1 MEVSEKS
8 NSDGSPVAVV
18 DSASD
23 FSADQRDMQRMGKK
37 QEFKRNFNWFSS
49 VAFTSCTMGTW
60 EFVFINNFQSLV
72 DGGRSGTFWSYCWV
86 IVGQF
91 FVVLSLA
98 EMSSM
103 APTAGGQYHWVSEF
117 SPKSIQ
123 KISSY
128 ASGWLSALCWQTF
141 AATDCI
147 FTAQLLMAAVSM
159 GNPAFSPKL
168 WQTSLLA
175 MLIGVLVTSLN
186 IWCSRR
192 LPVIENVF
200 VFLHIACFVIVMVT
214 LGVTT
219 QKSPPRQV
227 FLEMT
232 DNGGNYPTLGL
243 AVMVGQVAAMWNVV
257 ASDAVAHISEEVKDA
272 SIIAPRAMFWSFALN
287 IPLAFAVMLMS
298 VFTIPDV
305 TVATTEYTFP
315 FLSILDSSSLP
326 PAGAQAIT
334 SLMVVLVFMIAV
346 GTFAST
352 SRQFWAFARDQGLP
366 GSDWLRR
373 VDPELN
379 VPRNSCLFTLGF
391 IVVMCLIYL
400 GSAVAFNAILSIGLV
415 SIMGTYGLSTGCV
428 LYRRLRWPETL
439 PPVRWSL
446 GRWGVLVNGI
456 AVTYASF
463 AFFWS
468 FWPIYYSPTPE
479 TMNWSVVMFGGVM
492 SVAVVAYFVRG
503 RKMYEGPVAT
513 CDGRR
518 IGEGAEDSL

>member
-1 MEVSEKS
+1 MEVSEKP
-8 NSDGSPVAVV
+8 NYVGSPAVI
-18 DSASD
+18 DSASE

-60 EFVFINNFQSLV
+60 EFVFINNFQGLV
-72 DGGRSGTFWSYCWV
+72 DGGRAGMFWGYCWV
-86 IVGQF
+86 ILGQF

-128 ASGWLSALCWQTF
+128 ASGWLSALCWQSF
-141 AATDCI
+141 VSADCI
-147 FTAQLLMAAVSM
+147 FTAQLLMAAVST
-159 GNPAFSPKL
+159 GNPSFSPEL

-175 MLIGVLVTSLN
+175 MLIAVMVTSLN
-186 IWCSRR
+186 IWCSNR
-192 LPVIENVF
+192 LPVIENCF
-200 VFLHIACFVIVMVT
+200 IFLHIACFVIVMVT
-214 LGVTT
+214 LGVTN
-219 QKSPPRQV
+219 QKTPARQV
-227 FLEMT
+227 FLEFT

-243 AVMVGQVAAMWNVV
+243 AVMVGQVSAMFNVC

-287 IPLAFAVMLMS
+287 LPIAFAVMVMS
-298 VFTIPDV
+298 LYTIPDV

-315 FLSILDSSSLP
+315 FLSILENSSLP
-326 PAGAQAIT
+326 PAGVQAIA
-334 SLMVVLVFMIAV
+334 SLMVVLLFMIAV
-346 GTFAST
+346 STFAST
-352 SRQFWAFARDQGLP
+352 SRQCFAFARDQGLP
-366 GSDWLRR
+366 ASDWLRR
-373 VDPELN
+373 VDPALN
-379 VPRNSCLFTLGF
+379 VPRNACVMTLGF
-391 IVVMCLIYL
+391 TLVMCLVYL
-400 GSAVAFNAILSIGLV
+400 GSSVTFNAILSIGIVAL
-415 SIMGTYGLSTGCV
+415 MATYGLSTGCV

-439 PPVRWSL
+439 PPARWSL
-446 GRWGVLVNGI
+446 GRWGILVNGI
-456 AVTYASF
+456 GVSYASF
-463 AFFWS
+463 AFFWC

-479 TMNWSVVMFGGVM
+479 TMNWAVVMFGGVM
-492 SVAVVAYFVRG
+492 LLAVVAYFVRG

-518 IGEGAEDSL
+518 ID